1 MAHNVLLYES
11 NRIMLGTLSNV
22 IKSAPNCNLVASYQ
36 SHTDALGQGKVFNP
50 NLLLIDVESQDATWL
65 ITEFRK
71 AFPSAII
78 ICMGERWQADSA
90 SHLVQAGASGYIIKP
105 FSAVELKDTIDTF
118 AKGGGLETSC
128 KVMTFF
134 SPKGK
139 CGKTTLIANLAMSL
153 ARKTNEPVGII
164 DADLQFGDMAVFF
177 NLNPSNTIVEAAR
190 DADFLA
196 PVSLQSLFVPVTDNV
211 SVLCGTRN
219 PSLID
224 RVAIKDF
231 ETVVNSA
238 RSLFKYLLIDVP
250 AGFNPTSISAAEIA
264 DVTYLV
270 AMNNDGFEKQHIRK
284 AISLFE
290 EDWPDVKDRLK
301 VVFTRVEP
309 YGAEK
314 SSELENQLGFPMEG
328 ILPNEY
334 MLVSKAADNGRMALD
349 IASDSRLSDA
359 ISHLADKIIRHQVR
373 RDTL

>member
-1 MAHNVLLYES
+1 M
-11 NRIMLGTLSNV
+11 
-22 IKSAPNCNLVASYQ
+22 
-36 SHTDALGQGKVFNP
+36 
-50 NLLLIDVESQDATWL
+50 
-65 ITEFRK
+65 
-71 AFPSAII
+71 
-78 ICMGERWQADSA
+78 
-90 SHLVQAGASGYIIKP
+90 
-105 FSAVELKDTIDTF
+105 
-118 AKGGGLETSC
+118 
-128 KVMTFF
+128 
-134 SPKGK
+134 
-139 CGKTTLIANLAMSL
+139 
-153 ARKTNEPVGII
+153 
-164 DADLQFGDMAVFF
+164 
-177 NLNPSNTIVEAAR
+177 
-190 DADFLA
+190 
-196 PVSLQSLFVPVTDNV
+196 PVTDNV

>member
-1 MAHNVLLYES
+1 M
-11 NRIMLGTLSNV
+11 
-22 IKSAPNCNLVASYQ
+22 
-36 SHTDALGQGKVFNP
+36 
-50 NLLLIDVESQDATWL
+50 
-65 ITEFRK
+65 
-71 AFPSAII
+71 
-78 ICMGERWQADSA
+78 
-90 SHLVQAGASGYIIKP
+90 
-105 FSAVELKDTIDTF
+105 
-118 AKGGGLETSC
+118 
-128 KVMTFF
+128 
-134 SPKGK
+134 
-139 CGKTTLIANLAMSL
+139 
-153 ARKTNEPVGII
+153 
-164 DADLQFGDMAVFF
+164 
-177 NLNPSNTIVEAAR
+177 
-190 DADFLA
+190 
-196 PVSLQSLFVPVTDNV
+196 
-211 SVLCGTRN
+211 LCGTRN

-309 YGAEK
+309 YGVEK
-314 SSELENQLGFPMEG
+314 SSELENQLGFPMEV